1 MAFKYVILLVAAV
14 GAASLQDRSRDQSQ
28 QQQRHPA
35 GDPQDQ
41 RNDDSVGYDFSY
53 SVHDPNT
60 GDVKSQE
67 ESRRNGNVRG
77 HYSWVDADGNR
88 QIVVYQADDRNG
100 FNSEHRQEPVARPRP
115 ASHVLVPAPLYTID
129 TVIAPVWTSQSRSD
143 NSRSRSRN
151 QDRNR
156 NDRDRDQDRDQEERD
171 QRNQQRDGQDSDR
184 ENQRNEQDNRGDDRD
199 NREQRRDDQRR
210 DEQQRR
216 EEQRR
221 DDQRRDEQRRDEQR
235 RDDQRRDDQRQRN
248 RDERGRG
255 RESHAQSEVRFQAAD
270 VAYQYSN

>member
-14 GAASLQDRSRDQSQ
+14 GAASLQDRSRDHPQQQQ

-35 GDPQDQ
+35 IDSQDQ
-41 RNDDSVGYDFSY
+41 RSDDSVGYDFSY

-77 HYSWVDADGNR
+77 RYSWVDADGNR
-88 QIVVYQADDRNG
+88 QIVDYQADDRNG
-100 FNSEHRQEPVARPRP
+100 FNSEHRQEPAVRPRP
-115 ASHVLVPAPLYTID
+115 SHVLVPAPLYTID
-129 TVIAPVWTSQSRSD
+129 TVIAPVWTSASRSD
-143 NSRSRSRN
+143 NSRSRSR

-156 NDRDRDQDRDQEERD
+156 SEQDRDQERD
-171 QRNQQRDGQDSDR
+171 QDDREQRNQRDGQDNER
-184 ENQRNEQDNRGDDRD
+184 ENQRNEQDNRDDRD
-199 NREQRRDDQRR
+199 NRDSHDNRDSR
-210 DEQQRR
+210 
-216 EEQRR
+216 
-221 DDQRRDEQRRDEQR
+221 EQR
-235 RDDQRRDDQRQRN
+235 RDDQRRDDQRRDDQRRDDQQQQRQRS

>member
-14 GAASLQDRSRDQSQ
+14 GAASLQDRNRDHPQQ

-35 GDPQDQ
+35 ADSQDQ
-41 RNDDSVGYDFSY
+41 RNDDSIGYDFSY

-77 HYSWVDADGNR
+77 QYSWVDADGIR
-88 QIVVYQADDRNG
+88 QIVEYQADDRNG
-100 FNSEHRQEPVARPRP
+100 FNSEHRREPAVRPRP

-143 NSRSRSRN
+143 NSRSRSR

-156 NDRDRDQDRDQEERD
+156 SGRDRDQDRDQEDRD

-184 ENQRNEQDNRGDDRD
+184 ENQRNEQDNRDDRD
-199 NREQRRDDQRR
+199 SREQRRD
-210 DEQQRR
+210 E
-216 EEQRR
+216 
-221 DDQRRDEQRRDEQR
+221 QRRDEQRRDEQR
-235 RDDQRRDDQRQRN
+235 RDDQRRDEQRRDDQRRDDQRRDDQRQRS
-248 RDERGRG
+248 RDERVRG

>member
-28 QQQRHPA
+28 QQQRQPA
-35 GDPQDQ
+35 SDSQDQ

-67 ESRRNGNVRG
+67 ESRRNGQVRG

-88 QIVVYQADDRNG
+88 QIVEYQADDRNG
-100 FNSEHRQEPVARPRP
+100 FNSEHRREPAARPRP
-115 ASHVLVPAPLYTID
+115 ASAVLVPAPLYTID

-143 NSRSRSRN
+143 NSRSRSR

-156 NDRDRDQDRDQEERD
+156 SDRDRDQDRDQEDRD
-171 QRNQQRDGQDSDR
+171 QRNQQRDGLDSDR
-184 ENQRNEQDNRGDDRD
+184 ENQRNEQDNRDDRD
-199 NREQRRDDQRR
+199 NRDSREQRR
-210 DEQQRR
+210 DEQRR
-216 EEQRR
+216 E
-221 DDQRRDEQRRDEQR
+221 DQRRDEQRRDEQR
-235 RDDQRRDDQRQRN
+235 RDDQRRDDQRREEQRQRS

>member
-14 GAASLQDRSRDQSQ
+14 GAASLQDRSRDHSQQQ

-35 GDPQDQ
+35 ADSQDQ

-88 QIVVYQADDRNG
+88 QIVEYQADDRNG
-100 FNSEHRQEPVARPRP
+100 FNSEHRSEPVVRPRP

-129 TVIAPVWTSQSRSD
+129 TLIAPVWTSQSRSD
-143 NSRSRSRN
+143 NSRSRSR

-156 NDRDRDQDRDQEERD
+156 SDRNRDQDRDEEDQRD
-171 QRNQQRDGQDSDR
+171 QRNQQRDGQDNERD
-184 ENQRNEQDNRGDDRD
+184 NQRNEQDNRDDRDNRD
-199 NREQRRDDQRR
+199 NREQRRDEQRR
-210 DEQQRR
+210 DEQ
-216 EEQRR
+216 RR
-221 DDQRRDEQRRDEQR
+221 DEQRRDEQRRDEQR
-235 RDDQRRDDQRQRN
+235 RDDQSRDEQRQRS
-248 RDERGRG
+248 RDGRGRG